1 MTAALLGLAL
11 IVLIAV
17 AAVTLGA
24 LTRLLAVRL
33 ATPRAQ
39 RRAAEQD
46 LSLAERI
53 VLGNSYITRE
63 LRPDGTHPVAR
74 TAPKTGVDVAGPGR
88 EPRQDLAVRF
98 PDIAAHM
105 LR

>member
-17 AAVTLGA
+17 VTVVLGS

-33 ATPRAQ
+33 AAPRDQ
-39 RRAAEQD
+39 RRARDCD
-46 LSLAERI
+46 LSVARRI
-53 VLGNSYITRE
+53 ALGNSLIARD
-63 LRPDGTHPVAR
+63 LRPDGTPPVAR
-74 TAPKTGVDVAGPGR
+74 AAAPAAAAAAAAAARARAGPGR
-88 EPRQDLAVRF
+88 RYP
-98 PDIAAHM
+98 PIASHA

>member
-17 AAVTLGA
+17 VTVVLWS

-33 ATPRAQ
+33 AAPRDQ
-39 RRAAEQD
+39 RRARDCD
-46 LSLAERI
+46 LSVARRI
-53 VLGNSYITRE
+53 ALGNSLIARD

-74 TAPKTGVDVAGPGR
+74 AAEHADEAAAAPESR
-88 EPRQDLAVRF
+88 PRQDLAVRY
-98 PDIAAHM
+98 PPIASHA